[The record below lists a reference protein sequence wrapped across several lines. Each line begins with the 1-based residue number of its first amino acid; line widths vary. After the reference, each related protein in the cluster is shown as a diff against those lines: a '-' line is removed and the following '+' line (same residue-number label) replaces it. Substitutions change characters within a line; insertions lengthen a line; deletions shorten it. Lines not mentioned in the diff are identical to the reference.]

1 MLFYGIIVILAL
13 GLVFMIRR
21 PSDSGAK
28 PSNPIGEAEICL
40 AYGRKKEAKKIL
52 LDSLESQPEDAKA
65 RELLDSIK

>member
-1 MLFYGIIVILAL
+1 MLYYGIIVILAL
-13 GLVFMIRR
+13 GLLFMIRR
-21 PSDSGAK
+21 PSASGIK

-52 LDSLESQPEDAKA
+52 LDHLKSQSKDARA